1 MTSVK
6 GLTWGSPE
14 FVRIAKSAEL
24 EGESRHEADQLLDEL
39 ESMEM
44 SVETFYHAK
53 YRACD
58 IFELC
63 GGECQ
68 WR

>member
-14 FVRIAKSAEL
+14 FVRIAKAAEL

-39 ESMEM
+39 ETMEM
-44 SVETFYHAK
+44 SRETFYHAQS
-53 YRACD
+53 RARD

-63 GGECQ
+63 GGEC
-68 WR
+68 R

>member
-6 GLTWGSPE
+6 GLMWGSPE

-24 EGESRHEADQLLDEL
+24 EGESRYEVDQLLDEL
-39 ESMEM
+39 ETMEM
-44 SVETFYHAK
+44 SSRTFYHAQS
-53 YRACD
+53 RARD